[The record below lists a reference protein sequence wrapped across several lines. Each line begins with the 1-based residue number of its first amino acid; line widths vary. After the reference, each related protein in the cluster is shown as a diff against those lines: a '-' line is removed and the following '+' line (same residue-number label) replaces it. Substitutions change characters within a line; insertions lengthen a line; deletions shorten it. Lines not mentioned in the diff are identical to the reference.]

1 MFLAS
6 KLVNMFPRR
15 IISPP
20 DLLTYTRF
28 ENSIPGLKLASTF
41 IKLGLLLI
49 EERKKER
56 KKKLL
61 SNYDG
66 AANTSLL

>member
-1 MFLAS
+1 
-6 KLVNMFPRR
+6 MFPRR

-20 DLLTYTRF
+20 DLLIYTRF

-49 EERKKER
+49 EERKKKER